1 MDVEPQPTIK
11 RRHFLRLGII
21 GAGAG
26 ILGKFVVDKNAQQSP
41 QSGAKETKPV
51 AEGNPALSM
60 EQQLKG
66 IAERAVGQS
75 NFPELLYPVSA
86 DQALPDSFGG
96 KEDDLPLITVNPTNP
111 SELGHFSKE
120 SPYTISKVIQKP
132 LADLF
137 DAAKKD
143 GHRPFLKSGFRDVKI
158 QTELFNA
165 RVNILMGK
173 GLSKEDAEKK
183 AAETN
188 AAPMHSEHQLGTA
201 ADIFDMD
208 MPDHD
213 YLPGHNDAFDIA
225 RAQYKE
231 KIWGWLREHAH
242 EHGFVLSY
250 PTGKV
255 EDEKND
261 IQNAKPGS
269 GVKSAEPWH
278 IRFVGVELA
287 TQMYEDGY
295 LNPETSLTLDAV
307 LKVVERIK

>member
-1 MDVEPQPTIK
+1 MDGEPPTGIN
-11 RRHFLRLGII
+11 RRHFLAFLGITGV
-21 GAGAG
+21 GAAVG
-26 ILGKFVVDKNAQQSP
+26 LSVKKSNESKSP

-51 AEGNPALSM
+51 AEANPALSM

-66 IAERAVGQS
+66 IAERAIGQS

-278 IRFVGVELA
+278 IRFVGKELA
-287 TQMYEDGY
+287 AEMYGNHY
-295 LNPETSLTLDAV
+295 LDSDNAVTLDTV
-307 LKVVERIK
+307 LKKIATL